1 MKRLIDGIAATKE
14 PWYQTYGSMMSR
26 CYNPNAANYRLYG
39 GRGIKVCNEWHDAE
53 MFAKW
58 AKESGYQKG
67 LTIDRINVDGDY
79 EPSNCRWATK
89 KEQANNRRNTI
100 YVTID
105 GITKT
110 LTGWAEFSG
119 INRNTINRRYQQG
132 VRGVML
138 LHRTDDTR
146 FKDGYNKYADPKHYH
161 DYMPAIIPAERSEEC
176 K

>member
-1 MKRLIDGIAATKE
+1 MKRLIEGIAATKE
-14 PWYQTYGSMMSR
+14 PWYSTYGSMMSR
-26 CYNPNAANYRLYG
+26 CYNPKTANYYLYG
-39 GRGIKVCNEWHDAE
+39 GRGIKVCDEWHNVEA
-53 MFAKW
+53 FAKW

-110 LTGWAEFSG
+110 LTEWAEFSG
-119 INRNTINRRYQQG
+119 INRNTINRRYHKG

-138 LHRTDDTR
+138 LHRTEYR
-146 FKDGYNKYADPKHYH
+146 
-161 DYMPAIIPAERSEEC
+161 PASKSRRISARS
-176 K
+176 